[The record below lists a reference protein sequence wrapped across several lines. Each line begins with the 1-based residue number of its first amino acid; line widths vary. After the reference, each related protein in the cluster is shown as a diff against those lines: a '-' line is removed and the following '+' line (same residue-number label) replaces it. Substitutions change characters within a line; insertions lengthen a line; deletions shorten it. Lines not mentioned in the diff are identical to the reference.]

1 MKKISIA
8 LAAASLI
15 VVPLLA
21 SAQVTATSTIT
32 TTPARNVACIQT
44 AIEKRETAL
53 IAGHNTFNTSI
64 VNALTVRKDGL
75 KSAYALTEKGAT
87 KTAKKATWSKF
98 KTDTKAAHDS
108 MRSVRKAS
116 WNTFNTDMRACG
128 VTHDETPHAVLNP
141 AVTL

>member
-1 MKKISIA
+1 MKKISIT
-8 LAAASLI
+8 LAVASLI
-15 VVPLLA
+15 AVPLLA
-21 SAQVTATSTIT
+21 SAQAIATSTT
-32 TTPARNVACIQT
+32 SSMPARNVVCIQS

-64 VNALTVRKDGL
+64 VNALTARKDGL
-75 KSAYALTEKGAT
+75 KSAYALTDKGAT
-87 KTAKKATWSKF
+87 KTAKRAVWSKF
-98 KTDTKAAHDS
+98 KVDGKAAHDS

-116 WNTFNTDMRACG
+116 WSAFNTDMRACG

>member
-1 MKKISIA
+1 MKKTSIT
-8 LAAASLI
+8 LAVVSLI
-15 VVPLLA
+15 AVPLLA
-21 SAQVTATSTIT
+21 SAQINATSTAGSM
-32 TTPARNVACIQT
+32 PARNVACIQN
-44 AIEKRETAL
+44 AVEKRETSL
-53 IAGHNTFNTSI
+53 ISGHNSFNTSI

-87 KTAKKATWSKF
+87 KTAKRAVWSKF
-98 KTDTKAAHDS
+98 KTDTKTAHDS